1 MGFLR
6 KVGRKIKKGAKKLF
20 SSAIGSIIGSMAIN
34 FMFPGI
40 GTAFNNM
47 FEGARGALGFGAKE
61 GAKEV
66 VKEGAKEVVKEGAK
80 EVVKEGAKEGAKEVV
95 KEGAKE
101 VVKEVGIQ
109 GLKISDALPL
119 NANDIVSTANTSG
132 ATLTETIKKNFIDKP
147 IQGVQDFVSSPIKTT
162 REFVGENFIPDV
174 AQSVTTS
181 ALLGAFQEDYV
192 DEGGYGR
199 VASQLPNTPSQE
211 QVLSTVNSQVPQLN
225 IKNFDQMS
233 KSLYYGVLSPQ
244 WLANY
249 NINQ

>member
-20 SSAIGSIIGSMAIN
+20 SSAIGSIIGGMAIN

-40 GTAFNNM
+40 GTAFNNL
-47 FEGARGALGFGAKE
+47 FEGAKGALGFGAKE
-61 GAKEV
+61 GVKEVAKEAGKEV
-66 VKEGAKEVVKEGAK
+66 IKEGAKEA
-80 EVVKEGAKEGAKEVV
+80 
-95 KEGAKE
+95 
-101 VVKEVGIQ
+101 VKEVGKEAVKETTMQ
-109 GLKISDALPL
+109 GLKISDAL
-119 NANDIVSTANTSG
+119 NANDIVSTASTSG

-162 REFVGENFIPDV
+162 KEFVGENFIPDV

>member
-20 SSAIGSIIGSMAIN
+20 SSAIGSIIGGMAIN

-40 GTAFNNM
+40 GTAFNNL
-47 FEGARGALGFGAKE
+47 FEGAKGALGFGAKE
-61 GAKEV
+61 GVKEVAKEGV
-66 VKEGAKEVVKEGAK
+66 KEVAKEAGKEVIKEGAKEA
-80 EVVKEGAKEGAKEVV
+80 
-95 KEGAKE
+95 
-101 VVKEVGIQ
+101 VKEVGKEAVKEVGMQ
-109 GLKISDALPL
+109 GLKISDAL
-119 NANDIVSTANTSG
+119 NANDIVSTASTSG
-132 ATLTETIKKNFIDKP
+132 ATLTETMKKNFIDKP

-162 REFVGENFIPDV
+162 KEFVGKDFIPDV

>member
-80 EVVKEGAKEGAKEVV
+80 EGAKEVVKEGA

-162 REFVGENFIPDV
+162 KEFVGENFIPDV

-181 ALLGAFQEDYV
+181 ALLGAFQGEPEEPFYSKGV
-192 DEGGYGR
+192 
-199 VASQLPNTPSQE
+199 SQQLSSVPSQE